1 MRKVLVALLVLFFT
15 TSALAQQAQLRT
27 QKQKIEEATPHF
39 QKGVELYDENDF
51 PNALIEFRR
60 AYEIAQDYHV
70 LFNVSQTYYQLQN
83 YAGALEAFQRY
94 LVEGGANLPRD
105 RRAYVEKEI
114 QKLKGRVAL
123 VRVTVNVPGADILVD
138 DEKVATSPL
147 DHPLTV
153 SAGKRKIT
161 AVIQG
166 KPPSSQTIEI
176 AGGDTTAVTLQL
188 DTQSTQTTQT
198 TQTTTTTT
206 TAPPVETRRRIPWA
220 AWGVAGG
227 LFVVWGVTGITA
239 LVFSSTAQS
248 KLNTYGSS
256 ASDIKSAENTAGAF
270 ALVSDIS
277 LGCTVVAAGVALVMT
292 VLAKPEP
299 VGRENDDHFSS
310 HGISARFVVSPV
322 RDGVSAGLVGTF

>member
-1 MRKVLVALLVLFFT
+1 MVRGLQILAALFVFVF
-15 TSALAQQAQLRT
+15 AANAFAHGQPRT

-51 PNALIEFRR
+51 ANALIEFKR

-70 LFNVSQTYYQLQN
+70 LFNVSQTYYQMQN
-83 YAGALEAFQRY
+83 YAGALDAFQRY
-94 LVEGGANLPRD
+94 LVEGGANLARD

-114 QKLKGRVAL
+114 QRLKGRVAQ

-161 AVIQG
+161 AQIPG
-166 KPPSSQTIEI
+166 KNPASQTIEI
-176 AGGDTTAVTLQL
+176 AGGDSTAITLQIE
-188 DTQSTQTTQT
+188 QTTT
-198 TQTTTTTT
+198 NTTTTTT
-206 TAPPVETRRRIPWA
+206 VTTPLPPVETRRRIPWV

-227 LFVVWGVTGITA
+227 LFVVWAATGVTA
-239 LVFSSTAQS
+239 LAFSGTAQS
-248 KLNTYGSS
+248 KLSTYGSS
-256 ASDIKSAENTAGAF
+256 ASDIKNAENLAGAF

-277 LGCTVVAAGVALVMT
+277 LGCTVVAVGVATVMT
-292 VLAKPEP
+292 LLAKPEA
-299 VGRENDDHFSS
+299 VDKEKEKENNYSS
-310 HGISARFVVSPV
+310 HGISAHVVVSPFGA
-322 RDGVSAGLVGTF
+322 GVFGTF